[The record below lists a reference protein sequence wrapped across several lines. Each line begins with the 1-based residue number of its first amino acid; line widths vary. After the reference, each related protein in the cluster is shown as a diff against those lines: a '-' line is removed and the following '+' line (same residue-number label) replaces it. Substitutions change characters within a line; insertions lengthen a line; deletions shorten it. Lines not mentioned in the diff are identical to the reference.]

1 MAGGFQG
8 GGGSEGWVVDAS
20 ACPGVF
26 FRPAAV
32 WRGWLRGRQ
41 AQFRLQN
48 NLAVGGWGVRN
59 GCYDPLFGSD
69 GGQFRGPLMLRG
81 GLVLWLSAVAED
93 VLSQATDAQ
102 ERYENQEDDDKD
114 PEGAR
119 EEPKGLPLVFW
130 AACVTTTL
138 QSFRAG
144 VEGSTRGCSLWKKR
158 GRGVGHTLGGAR
170 GGGFHPDA
178 TQARP
183 AGPQR
188 TRIGPQ
194 ACPPPD
200 SSCSPGQWLEPQ
212 LLPLLTA
219 PPTAPAHPQVQK
231 LAPSPQPS
239 NPTPSRAGCQRSPL
253 TCHL

>member
-144 VEGSTRGCSLWKKR
+144 
-158 GRGVGHTLGGAR
+158 A
-170 GGGFHPDA
+170 GGGGGGGRERAVGTKVGRRQDPSFSKPIHA
-178 TQARP
+178 LRAQAPPLAESGYGLPLRAQREEP
-183 AGPQR
+183 EAGP
-188 TRIGPQ
+188 GPGFQ
-194 ACPPPD
+194 A
-200 SSCSPGQWLEPQ
+200 Q
-212 LLPLLTA
+212 LTA
-219 PPTAPAHPQVQK
+219 GLVALPGP
-231 LAPSPQPS
+231 
-239 NPTPSRAGCQRSPL
+239 
-253 TCHL
+253 HLPHL